1 MIYSGRVD
9 SRPVFQRK
17 GYFMNEFFSTVSQWF
32 ESTWTDISEQFYMNF
47 IKADR
52 WKFLWEG
59 LGITLKITI
68 LAAVFGIIIGIIIGM
83 VTFTHNKTGKLK
95 FLNGVFQVYLTIVR
109 GTPVLVQLLIIYF
122 VVFASVDVD
131 KTLVAIIAFSI
142 NSGAYVAEI
151 IRGGIQSVK
160 EGQFEAGRSLGF
172 SYIKTMWYIVIPQAL
187 RNIIPMLLN
196 EFITLL
202 KETSICGYIAL
213 NDLTRGAYI
222 IQSRTFSPFM
232 PLIAIA
238 LIYLVLV
245 LLLTLLVKYIER
257 RLSKN
262 AR

>member
-1 MIYSGRVD
+1 MS
-9 SRPVFQRK
+9 
-17 GYFMNEFFSTVSQWF
+17 ELF
-32 ESTWTDISEQFYMNF
+32 ESVSLWLQGMWTSLGDQFYTNF

-52 WKFLWEG
+52 WKYLVDG
-59 LGITLKITI
+59 LGITLKITL
-68 LAAVFGIIIGIIIGM
+68 LAAIFGIIIGIVVGS
-83 VTFTHNKTGKLK
+83 VTFTHQKTGKLK
-95 FLNGVFQVYLTIVR
+95 FLNGIFQVYLTIIR

-122 VVFASVDVD
+122 VIFASVDID
-131 KTLVAIIAFSI
+131 KSLVAIIAFSI
-142 NSGAYVAEI
+142 NSGAYVSEI
-151 IRGGIQSVK
+151 IRGGFQSVK

-172 SYIKTMWYIVIPQAL
+172 SYIRTMFTIIIPQSI

-196 EFITLL
+196 ELITLL

-238 LIYLVLV
+238 IIYLGMV
-245 LLLTLLVKYIER
+245 LLLTLLVKLIER

>member
-1 MIYSGRVD
+1 MA
-9 SRPVFQRK
+9 
-17 GYFMNEFFSTVSQWF
+17 EFFDSIGLWF
-32 ESTWTDISEQFYMNF
+32 QNLWTNLSDQFYLNF

-52 WKFLWEG
+52 WEYLLDG
-59 LGITLKITI
+59 LGVTLKITA
-68 LAAVFGIIIGIIIGM
+68 LSALFGIVIGIIVGM
-83 VTFTHNKTGKLK
+83 ITFTHKKTGKLK
-95 FLNGVFQVYLTIVR
+95 IANAISQVYLTVVR

-122 VVFASVDVD
+122 VIFASVDID
-131 KTLVAIIAFSI
+131 KSFVAIIAFSV

-172 SYIKTMWYIVIPQAL
+172 SYIKTMWYIVIPQTF

-232 PLIAIA
+232 PLLAIA
-238 LIYLVLV
+238 VIYLVLV
-245 LLLTLLVKYIER
+245 VLLTLLVKFIER

-262 AR
+262 ER

>member
-1 MIYSGRVD
+1 MS
-9 SRPVFQRK
+9 
-17 GYFMNEFFSTVSQWF
+17 ELF
-32 ESTWTDISEQFYMNF
+32 ESVSLWFQGMWMSLEDQFYTNF

-52 WKFLWEG
+52 WKYLVDG
-59 LGITLKITI
+59 LGITLKITL
-68 LAAVFGIIIGIIIGM
+68 LAAIFGIVIGIVVGS
-83 VTFTHNKTGKLK
+83 VTFTHQKTGKLK
-95 FLNGVFQVYLTIVR
+95 FLNGVFQVYLTIIR

-122 VVFASVDVD
+122 VIFASVDID
-131 KTLVAIIAFSI
+131 KSLVAIIAFSI
-142 NSGAYVAEI
+142 NSGAYVSEI
-151 IRGGIQSVK
+151 IRGGFQSVK

-172 SYIKTMWYIVIPQAL
+172 SYIRTMFTIIIPQSI

-196 EFITLL
+196 ELITLL

-238 LIYLVLV
+238 LIYLGMV
-245 LLLTLLVKYIER
+245 LLLTLLVKLIER

>member
-1 MIYSGRVD
+1 
-9 SRPVFQRK
+9 
-17 GYFMNEFFSTVSQWF
+17 MNEFFDSLVLWLQTAWANLS
-32 ESTWTDISEQFYMNF
+32 DQFYVNF
-47 IKADR
+47 IKANR
-52 WKFLWEG
+52 WTFLWEG
-59 LGITLKITI
+59 FCVTLKITV
-68 LAAVFGIIIGIIIGM
+68 LAAIFGIIIGIIVGM
-83 VTFTHNKTGKLK
+83 VTFTHKKTGKLK
-95 FLNGVFQVYLTIVR
+95 FLNVLFQIYLTVVR

-131 KTLVAIIAFSI
+131 KVLVAVIAFSI

-151 IRGGIQSVK
+151 VRGGIQSVK

-172 SYIKTMWYIVIPQAL
+172 SYIKTMWYIIIPQAV

-238 LIYLVLV
+238 LIYLVMV

-257 RLSKN
+257 RLTKN

>member
-1 MIYSGRVD
+1 MS
-9 SRPVFQRK
+9 
-17 GYFMNEFFSTVSQWF
+17 EFFESVGQWF
-32 ESTWTDISEQFYMNF
+32 QSVWGSLSDQFYINF

-52 WKFLWEG
+52 WKFLVDG
-59 LGITLKITI
+59 LGITLKITL
-68 LAAVFGIIIGIIIGM
+68 LAAVFGIIIGIIVGS
-83 VTFTHNKTGKLK
+83 VTFTHQKTGKLK
-95 FLNGVFQVYLTIVR
+95 LLNGIFQAYLTIIR

-122 VVFASVDVD
+122 VVFASVDID
-131 KTLVAIIAFSI
+131 KSLVAITAFSI
-142 NSGAYVAEI
+142 NSGAYVSEI
-151 IRGGIQSVK
+151 IRGGFQSVK

-172 SYIKTMWYIVIPQAL
+172 SYIRTMFTVIIPQSI

-238 LIYLVLV
+238 LIYLVMV
-245 LLLTLLVKYIER
+245 VLLTLAVKYIER
-257 RLSKN
+257 RLNKN

>member
-1 MIYSGRVD
+1 
-9 SRPVFQRK
+9 
-17 GYFMNEFFSTVSQWF
+17 MNEFFNAIAKWF
-32 ESTWTDISEQFYMNF
+32 SDFVNDLYINF
-47 IKADR
+47 VKDDR
-52 WKFLWEG
+52 WKYLTNGLLTTLQITVLAVLVGVVIGFLV
-59 LGITLKITI
+59 
-68 LAAVFGIIIGIIIGM
+68 AIIR
-83 VTFTHNKTGKLK
+83 TTHDQTGKLK
-95 FLNGVFQVYLTIVR
+95 IPNAICKLYLTVIR
-109 GTPVLVQLLIIYF
+109 GTPVMVQVLIIYF
-122 VVFASVDVD
+122 GIFASVDID
-131 KTLVAIIAFSI
+131 KVLVAVIAFSI

-151 IRGGIQSVK
+151 VRGGIQSVK

-172 SYIKTMWYIVIPQAL
+172 SYIKTMWYIIIPQAI

-238 LIYLVLV
+238 AIYLVLV
-245 LLLTLLVKYIER
+245 LLLTLLVKFIER